1 MTGAIPEKTP
11 DAVDCA
17 IIVVSYNSAD
27 DLPALLASVPAA
39 AGALRWRVIV
49 VDNDSADDPAAA
61 ISGHDGVE
69 LVSSGGNLGY
79 SGGLNAG
86 LDRLVGASTVLFV
99 NPDLVLQPGSI
110 ERLVEAAAVDGVGA
124 VVPRID
130 DEDGRLQP
138 SLRREPTLGRTLG
151 EAAFGDHW
159 PDRPPALAEMVRN
172 PRDYREQSDVDWATG
187 AAILVPAVVVA
198 EIGRWDD
205 GRFFMYS
212 EETDY
217 SRRIRVS
224 GRVIRFVPDAVM
236 RHRGAGSGSS
246 PALDA
251 LLTVNKLRY
260 YRKWHGPVSAAIFA
274 AFLVLHQLVRSHQA
288 GARASLRALLRPSY
302 RATLPGEPR

>member
-1 MTGAIPEKTP
+1 MTGPAADEQPNG
-11 DAVDCA
+11 VDCA
-17 IIVVSYNSAD
+17 IIVVAYNSAE

-61 ISGHDGVE
+61 ISGYDHVE
-69 LVSSGGNLGY
+69 LVPSGGNLGY

-86 LDRLVGASTVLFV
+86 LDHLAGAGAVLFV
-99 NPDLVLQPGSI
+99 NPDLVLRPGSI
-110 ERLVEAAAVDGVGA
+110 ERLVEAAAADGVGA

-159 PDRPPALAEMVRN
+159 PDRPSALAEMVRD
-172 PRDYREQSDVDWATG
+172 PLDYRDPRDVDWATG
-187 AAILVPAVVVA
+187 AAILVPAAVVA

-217 SRRIRVS
+217 SRRIRAS

-246 PALDA
+246 PSLDA

-260 YRKWHGPVSAAIFA
+260 YRKWHGPVPSAVFA
-274 AFLVLHQLVRSHQA
+274 ALLVLHQLVRPHQP
-288 GARASLRALLRPSY
+288 GARASLRALLRPSF